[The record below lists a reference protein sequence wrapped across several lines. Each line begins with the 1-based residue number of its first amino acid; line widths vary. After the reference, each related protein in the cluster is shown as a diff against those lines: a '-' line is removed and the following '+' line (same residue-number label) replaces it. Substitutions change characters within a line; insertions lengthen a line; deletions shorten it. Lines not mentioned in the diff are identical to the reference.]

1 MFVLRNK
8 FQASGCTCWIVFE
21 QDAVVLAWTPR
32 KNRKHKPLSVL
43 NGLWVHCLRCK
54 LRSKSDRDETGHA
67 EKKLIWLP
75 CVASGDV
82 KTNISAKPVTLVTD
96 KRREFAYLN
105 EQRTALRKHEVGDW
119 NFQVLQ
125 WTRMTK
131 LTNHYSAVTPALPT
145 LGSHEAVSACQRI
158 HTGLGASAF

>member
-1 MFVLRNK
+1 MFVVRNK

-32 KNRKHKPLSVL
+32 KHKNTNRSPCSMGFGSIVFD
-43 NGLWVHCLRCK
+43 GK
-54 LRSKSDRDETGHA
+54 LRSKSGRDETGHA
-67 EKKLIWLP
+67 EKKLIRLP

-96 KRREFAYLN
+96 KRREFAY
-105 EQRTALRKHEVGDW
+105 EPRTALQKHEVGDW

-125 WTRMTK
+125 WTRMTN
-131 LTNHYSAVTPALPT
+131 LTNAIP
-145 LGSHEAVSACQRI
+145 Q
-158 HTGLGASAF
+158 